1 MFPIRG
7 SGFMAQR
14 QHFFKIIVMIV
25 IVGDRHAGRWGHSGP
40 EKHFFQ
46 CSVWTVCRE
55 NYCFESLFQQR
66 EDSREHLWLVTIC
79 TLEKT
84 ETYCVTRRFW
94 LLPDCDIFITDT
106 ETVVRECKFKKIKR
120 LEETEKNK
128 REKILDNAKF

>member
-1 MFPIRG
+1 MFPIRE

-14 QHFFKIIVMIV
+14 QKIFKIIVMIV

-46 CSVWTVCRE
+46 GAVWTVCRE

-66 EDSREHLWLVTIC
+66 EDSREHLWLDTIC

-84 ETYCVTRRFW
+84 ETYSVMRRFW
-94 LLPDCDIFITDT
+94 LLPDCDILLTL
-106 ETVVRECKFKKIKR
+106 KHS
-120 LEETEKNK
+120 
-128 REKILDNAKF
+128 